1 MKANLILTPS
11 NILTI
16 TIFGLEWDSSMD
28 TSLIGRT
35 LELAYGYH
43 LHGQTEYDDK
53 TGKYMV
59 KFHRWA
65 SDMKTLEAAKKA
77 LTDLGVEIEENSGY

>member
-1 MKANLILTPS
+1 MKATFILTPS
-11 NILTI
+11 NILSI
-16 TIFGLEWDSSMD
+16 TIYGLEWDSSMD
-28 TSLIGRT
+28 TSLISRT

-43 LHGQTEYDDK
+43 LHGQTEYDEK

-65 SDMKTLEAAKKA
+65 SDKETLELAKKA
-77 LTDLGVEIEENSGY
+77 LIDLGVEVEE

>member
-1 MKANLILTPS
+1 MKAKLILTPS

-16 TIFGLEWDSSMD
+16 IITGLDWDSTND
-28 TSLIGRT
+28 ISLISRT

-43 LHGQTEYDDK
+43 LHGQLEYDESTSK
-53 TGKYMV
+53 HLI

-65 SDMKTLEAAKKA
+65 SDKETMEIAKNA
-77 LTDLGVEIEENSGY
+77 LMSIELDIEE